1 MKKYLVICSIIS
13 LILTTALIKNSTKK
27 MEDQIFTKQENL
39 RKLKNEFENMRLEHE
54 YLSSAEKLIEFH
66 DLYFEDQLIQKNFDE
81 IKIINKNFE
90 IKKLKI
96 N

>member
-1 MKKYLVICSIIS
+1 
-13 LILTTALIKNSTKK
+13 